1 MSKEKNSDASELVFG
16 PNKTAEGDEAIARM
30 MFGKNAEK
38 VRRTLPLLFAL
49 WGIDIRQKD
58 DEE

>member
-1 MSKEKNSDASELVFG
+1 MSNEKNSDADELVFG
-16 PNKTAEGDEAIARM
+16 PNKSSEGDKAIAGM

-38 VRRTLPLLFAL
+38 MRRTLPLLFAL

-58 DEE
+58 DEV